1 MRRDDDDFGV
11 RARAATLGEDAL
23 NDLDKWRLRNLHD
36 QERQT
41 QAAQREQGEIERLR
55 MEMWREISR
64 LRDEVEQRREQQ
76 VEIIGTAI
84 GEYGDKLLDDAER
97 FTRRVQHEVIT
108 LVETRFAQLQTRID
122 TAAPAS
128 RSKEFKFANES
139 REPEPLDLP
148 SGFLRKTTLN

>member
-11 RARAATLGEDAL
+11 QARAATLDEDNL
-23 NDLDKWRLRNLHD
+23 NDLDKWRLCNLRD
-36 QERQT
+36 QERRA
-41 QAAQREQGEIERLR
+41 QAAWSEQTEVERLR
-55 MEMWREISR
+55 IEMWREISR
-64 LRDEVEQRREQQ
+64 LRDEIEQRREQQ
-76 VEIIGTAI
+76 VEIVGTVV
-84 GEYGDKLLDDAER
+84 GQYGNKLLDDAER

-108 LVETRFAQLQTRID
+108 LVETRFAQLQARLD

-128 RSKEFKFANES
+128 RSKEFKFANEP